1 MAVRLGRPLLQDF
14 VRSRQ
19 GTVSQ
24 EQALKHGRA
33 RRINSRP
40 SAGVTATLSFTG
52 THEIDLIVDRWA
64 HEYNISRSAVIRQ
77 AILLADQQWESQ
89 RR

>member
-1 MAVRLGRPLLQDF
+1 MGVRGGRPHLQDF
-14 VRSRQ
+14 VAARR

-40 SAGVTATLSFTG
+40 SAGVTATVSFTG

-89 RR
+89 GR